1 MIKHVTPSQ
10 IIFFVKSIVDQFA
23 HFYDRSEFKSSS
35 LLIDLDLV
43 KDKIIDGITG
53 NSLHIENVP
62 FWKFLKNP
70 FSNGNGNL
78 KSKFGLWNQSDI
90 NLK

>member
-53 NSLHIENVP
+53 NSL
-62 FWKFLKNP
+62 LKMYLFDN
-70 FSNGNGNL
+70 F
-78 KSKFGLWNQSDI
+78 
-90 NLK
+90 

>member
-43 KDKIIDGITG
+43 KDKSIQ
-53 NSLHIENVP
+53 IEA
-62 FWKFLKNP
+62 
-70 FSNGNGNL
+70 
-78 KSKFGLWNQSDI
+78 I
-90 NLK
+90 NCIMTDRHPYQATKRVRGHP